1 MCAVG
6 ESQGIDVWDR
16 FLQYRFGAD
25 GNGFVEDPEAGDQ
38 DRRHV
43 WIVPDVFGKERG
55 NPITPTEEH
64 LPVLALLKTTPGE
77 RIAQQ
82 AVGNVVVSKGL
93 RPRIE
98 PGYPFLGADPKPACA
113 IFENAHDI
121 DGGQSVDF
129 RVAGEGPLPV
139 IRVQALPGGQP
150 QGSGP
155 VFVNGADAAALKP
168 RGSRKSGV

>member
-1 MCAVG
+1 M
-6 ESQGIDVWDR
+6 
-16 FLQYRFGAD
+16 
-25 GNGFVEDPEAGDQ
+25 

-43 WIVPDVFGKERG
+43 WIVPDGLREECG

-64 LPVLALLKTTPGE
+64 LPVLTLLKTAPGE

-98 PGYPFLGADPKPACA
+98 PGYPFFGADPEPACT

-121 DGGQSVDF
+121 DGGQAVDF
-129 RVAGEGPLPV
+129 RVAVKVCLV
-139 IRVQALPGGQP
+139 IRVQALSGGQP

-155 VFVNGADAAALKP
+155 VFVNGADTATLKP
-168 RGSRKSGV
+168 LGVTQFGV